1 MVYHE
6 YEIDLKPGSKL
17 FVYTDGITEA
27 QDVNAEL
34 YGMDRTVQTVN
45 QVKDGKPEQVVND
58 VQRILEEYI
67 GEGEQY
73 DDMTMLCLEYIGI

>member
-67 GEGEQY
+67 GEGEQF